1 MKDKKRLFRLI
12 RLTITIVIAGLF
24 IWYFV
29 LSPYITFKQNENE
42 ILKAAKRYYEINL
55 DKLPT
60 GTRISTVTLQTL
72 SRESYIDKDF
82 YVPFS
87 KKPCS
92 ITESWVKVKHTD
104 SGYKYYVYLEC
115 GALKSATDHKG
126 PTITLNGKDEI
137 TINKDEKYEEPG
149 VKKVMD
155 NTDGKMDV
163 KDVTIDSSKVDTS
176 KVGTY
181 QVTYTALDSFKN
193 KTEKVRTVKVVQKL
207 EHTIKKDTNNT
218 GVYTG
223 TVENNYIRFSGNLF
237 RIVSV
242 ENGNVKIVAAEDV
255 SNVNYSGLDKWLE
268 YYYDH
273 LADSS
278 KEYIVKTKYCNDKV
292 TDTTTKKCS
301 SYTKEKDVYILS
313 IEDVNNSI
321 DVNTDRSYLYPET
334 IVWLANTKSDKESW
348 TTRSYF
354 NDSILKYKN
363 FSKDYN
369 FGVRPVITIKGSTL
383 ITAGTGT
390 ETDPYQIDDMKTGKA
405 DEKLNTRYSGEYVKY
420 SNMLWR
426 IVETEETGTIKVI
439 STENISIEGNRKIKY
454 DNSITKKV
462 YNPNQKGNIGY
473 KINQKTSD
481 VIDEEYFVKN
491 EIKVPIYKTIAKYK
505 KETTTKKY
513 KVKFHAPDMYDLYAA
528 QNEEQLTGYW
538 LINSSQKEDI
548 VYMISTIG
556 VIYYDSVPSDNG
568 AEVRV
573 VGYLNKNCKIVSG
586 KGTLDS
592 PYKIAK

>member
-1 MKDKKRLFRLI
+1 MKNKLRLI
-12 RLTITIVIAGLF
+12 RLTITVVIVGLF
-24 IWYFV
+24 VWFLV
-29 LSPYITFKQNENE
+29 LSPYITFKQNENAMV
-42 ILKAAKRYYEINL
+42 KAAKRYYEINL

-87 KKPCS
+87 KEPCS

-115 GALKSATDHKG
+115 GVLKSATDHKG

-149 VKKVMD
+149 VKKVVD

-176 KVGTY
+176 KAGTY
-181 QVTYTALDSFKN
+181 KVTYTALDSFKN
-193 KTEKVRTVKVVQKL
+193 KTEKVRTVKVVQEL

-223 TVENNYIRFSGNLF
+223 EVENNYIRFSGNLF

-242 ENGNVKIVAAEDV
+242 ENGNVKIVSAEDV
-255 SNVNYSGLDKWLE
+255 SNVNYSGLDQWLE

-313 IEDVNNSI
+313 VEDVNNSV
-321 DVNTDRSYLYPET
+321 DTNAGESYLYSST
-334 IVWLANTKSDKESW
+334 IVWLANTKTDKESW
-348 TTRSYF
+348 ATRSVF
-354 NDSILKYKN
+354 FGTSDKYSS
-363 FSKDYN
+363 FSKNYN
-369 FGVRPVITIKGSTL
+369 LGIRPVITIKGSNL
-383 ITAGTGT
+383 ITSGTGT
-390 ETDPYQIDDMKTGKA
+390 ENDPYQIDDMKTGKP
-405 DEKLNTRYSGEYVKY
+405 DENLNTRYSGEYIEY

-426 IVETEETGTIKVI
+426 IVEVEKSGAIKVI
-439 STENISIEGNRKIKY
+439 SNSNVPIAGEKRISY
-454 DNSITKKV
+454 DSSITNRI
-462 YNPNQKGNIGY
+462 YNPNQKGNVGY
-473 KINQKTSD
+473 VINQKVVDT
-481 VIDEEYFVKN
+481 IDEKYFDKT
-491 EIKVPIYKTIAKYK
+491 EIEVPIYKKLAKYN

-513 KVKFHAPDMYDLYAA
+513 KVKFHAPDMYDLYTA
-528 QNEEQLTGYW
+528 QNNSLLSGYW
-538 LINSSQKEDI
+538 LLNSSQSQDV
-548 VYMISTIG
+548 VYMISPIG
-556 VIYYDSVPSDNG
+556 AVYNTGVPDSNTAGIRVI
-568 AEVRV
+568 
-573 VGYLNKNCKIVSG
+573 GYLNKNCKIVSG
-586 KGTLDS
+586 KGTEER

>member
-1 MKDKKRLFRLI
+1 MKNKLRLI
-12 RLTITIVIAGLF
+12 RLTITVVIVGLF
-24 IWYFV
+24 VWFLV
-29 LSPYITFKQNENE
+29 LSPYITFKQNENAMV
-42 ILKAAKRYYEINL
+42 KAAKRYYEINL

-115 GALKSATDHKG
+115 GVLKSATDHKG

-149 VKKVMD
+149 VKKVVD

-181 QVTYTALDSFKN
+181 KVTYTALDSFKN
-193 KTEKVRTVKVVQKL
+193 KTEKVRTVKVVQEL

-223 TVENNYIRFSGNLF
+223 EVENNYIRFSGNLF

-255 SNVNYSGLDKWLE
+255 SNVNYSGLDQWLE

-313 IEDVNNSI
+313 VEDVNNSV
-321 DVNTDRSYLYPET
+321 DTNAGESYLYSST
-334 IVWLANTKSDKESW
+334 IVWLANTKTDKESW
-348 TTRSYF
+348 ATRSVF
-354 NDSILKYKN
+354 FGTSDKYSS
-363 FSKDYN
+363 FSKNYN
-369 FGVRPVITIKGSTL
+369 LGIRPVITIKGSNL
-383 ITAGTGT
+383 ITSGTGT
-390 ETDPYQIDDMKTGKA
+390 ENDPYQIDDMKTGKP
-405 DEKLNTRYSGEYVKY
+405 DENLNTRYSGEYIEY

-426 IVETEETGTIKVI
+426 IVEVEKSGTIKVI
-439 STENISIEGNRKIKY
+439 SNSNVPIAGEKRISY
-454 DNSITKKV
+454 DSSITNRI
-462 YNPNQKGNIGY
+462 YNPNQKGNVGY
-473 KINQKTSD
+473 VINQKVVDT
-481 VIDEEYFVKN
+481 IDEKYFDKT
-491 EIKVPIYKTIAKYK
+491 EIEVPIYKKLAKYN

-513 KVKFHAPDMYDLYAA
+513 KVKFHAPDMYDLYTA
-528 QNEEQLTGYW
+528 QNNSLLSGYW
-538 LINSSQKEDI
+538 LLNSSQNQDV
-548 VYMISTIG
+548 VYMISPIG
-556 VIYYDSVPSDNG
+556 AVYNTGVPDSNTAGIRVI
-568 AEVRV
+568 
-573 VGYLNKNCKIVSG
+573 GYLNKNCKIVSG
-586 KGTLDS
+586 KGTEER

>member
-1 MKDKKRLFRLI
+1 MKNKLRLI
-12 RLTITIVIAGLF
+12 RLTITVVIVGLF
-24 IWYFV
+24 VWFLV

-42 ILKAAKRYYEINL
+42 MVKAAKRYYEINL

-87 KKPCS
+87 KEPCS
-92 ITESWVKVKHTD
+92 ITESWVKVKHTN
-104 SGYKYYVYLEC
+104 SGYKYYAYLEC
-115 GALKSATDHKG
+115 GVLKSTTDHKG

-137 TINKDEKYEEPG
+137 TINKDEKYEELG
-149 VKKVMD
+149 VKKVVD

-176 KVGTY
+176 KIGTY
-181 QVTYTALDSFKN
+181 KVTYTALDSFKN
-193 KTEKVRTVKVVQKL
+193 KTEKVRTVKVVQEL

-223 TVENNYIRFSGNLF
+223 AIENNYIRFSGNLF

-255 SNVNYSGLDKWLE
+255 SNVNYSGLDQWLE

-313 IEDVNNSI
+313 VEDVNNSV
-321 DVNTDRSYLYPET
+321 DANTGRSYLYPDT
-334 IVWLANTKSDKESW
+334 IVWLANTKTDKESW
-348 TTRSYF
+348 TTRSAF
-354 NDSILKYKN
+354 INNNNSKYME

-369 FGVRPVITIKGSTL
+369 FGIRPVITIKGSNL
-383 ITAGTGT
+383 ITSGTGT
-390 ETDPYQIDDMKTGKA
+390 ENNPYQIEDMKTGKT
-405 DEKLNTRYSGEYVKY
+405 DESLNTRYSGEYIEY

-426 IVETEETGTIKVI
+426 IVETENSGTVKVVSNSNVPIAGEERI
-439 STENISIEGNRKIKY
+439 SYDDNITNKI
-454 DNSITKKV
+454 
-462 YNPNQKGNIGY
+462 YNPNQKGNVGY
-473 KINQKTSD
+473 KINQKAADTM
-481 VIDEEYFVKN
+481 DEKYFVKT
-491 EIKVPIYKTIAKYK
+491 EIEVPIYKSLAKYN
-505 KETTTKKY
+505 KETTKKKY
-513 KVKFHAPDMYDLYAA
+513 KVKFHAPDMYDLYSAR
-528 QNEEQLTGYW
+528 NSNNLLSYW
-538 LINSSQKEDI
+538 LINSSQKENFE
-548 VYMISTIG
+548 YMVSEIG
-556 VIYYDSVPSDNG
+556 VIYYDAPI
-568 AEVRV
+568 EVESAGTRV
-573 VGYLNKNCKIVSG
+573 TGYLNKDCKIVSG
-586 KGTLDS
+586 NGTKEK

>member
-1 MKDKKRLFRLI
+1 MKNKLRLI
-12 RLTITIVIAGLF
+12 RLTITVVIVGLF
-24 IWYFV
+24 AWFLV
-29 LSPYITFKQNENE
+29 LSPYITFKQNENAMV
-42 ILKAAKRYYEINL
+42 KAAKRYYEINL

-115 GALKSATDHKG
+115 GVLKSATDHKG

-149 VKKVMD
+149 VKKVVD

-181 QVTYTALDSFKN
+181 KVTYTALDSFKN
-193 KTEKVRTVKVVQKL
+193 KTEKVRTVKVVQEL

-223 TVENNYIRFSGNLF
+223 EVENNYIRFSGNLF

-255 SNVNYSGLDKWLE
+255 SNVNYSGLDQWLE

-313 IEDVNNSI
+313 VEDVNNSV
-321 DVNTDRSYLYPET
+321 DTNAGESYLYSST
-334 IVWLANTKSDKESW
+334 IVWLANTKTDKESW
-348 TTRSYF
+348 ATRSVF
-354 NDSILKYKN
+354 FGTSDKYSS
-363 FSKDYN
+363 FSKNYN
-369 FGVRPVITIKGSTL
+369 LGIRPVITIKGSNL
-383 ITAGTGT
+383 ITSGTGT
-390 ETDPYQIDDMKTGKA
+390 ENDPYQIDDMKTGKP
-405 DEKLNTRYSGEYVKY
+405 DENLNTRYSGEYIEY

-426 IVETEETGTIKVI
+426 IVEVEKSGAIKVI
-439 STENISIEGNRKIKY
+439 SNSNVPIAGEKRISY
-454 DNSITKKV
+454 DSSITNRI
-462 YNPNQKGNIGY
+462 YNPNQKGNVGY
-473 KINQKTSD
+473 VINQKVADT
-481 VIDEEYFVKN
+481 IDEKYFDKT
-491 EIKVPIYKTIAKYK
+491 EIEVPIYKKLAKYN

-513 KVKFHAPDMYDLYAA
+513 KVKFHAPDMYDLYTA
-528 QNEEQLTGYW
+528 QNNSLLSGYW
-538 LINSSQKEDI
+538 LLNSSQSQDV
-548 VYMISTIG
+548 VYMISPIG
-556 VIYYDSVPSDNG
+556 AVYNTGVPDSNTAGIRVI
-568 AEVRV
+568 
-573 VGYLNKNCKIVSG
+573 GYLNKNCKIVSG
-586 KGTLDS
+586 KGTEER

>member
-1 MKDKKRLFRLI
+1 MKNKLRLI
-12 RLTITIVIAGLF
+12 RLTITVVIVGLF
-24 IWYFV
+24 VWFLV
-29 LSPYITFKQNENE
+29 LSPYITFKQNENAMV
-42 ILKAAKRYYEINL
+42 KAAKRYYEINL

-115 GALKSATDHKG
+115 GVLKSATDHKG

-149 VKKVMD
+149 VKKVVD

-181 QVTYTALDSFKN
+181 KVTYTALDSFKN
-193 KTEKVRTVKVVQKL
+193 KTEKVRTVKVVQEL

-223 TVENNYIRFSGNLF
+223 EVENNYIRFSGNLF

-255 SNVNYSGLDKWLE
+255 SNVNYSGLDQWLE

-313 IEDVNNSI
+313 VEDVNNSV
-321 DVNTDRSYLYPET
+321 DTNSGESYLYSST
-334 IVWLANTKSDKESW
+334 IVWLANTKTDKESW
-348 TTRSYF
+348 ATRSVF
-354 NDSILKYKN
+354 FGTSDKYSS
-363 FSKDYN
+363 FSKNYN
-369 FGVRPVITIKGSTL
+369 LGIRPVITIKGSNL
-383 ITAGTGT
+383 ITSGTGT
-390 ETDPYQIDDMKTGKA
+390 ENDPYQIDDMKTGKP
-405 DEKLNTRYSGEYVKY
+405 DENLNTRYSGEYIEY

-426 IVETEETGTIKVI
+426 IVEVEKSGTIKVI
-439 STENISIEGNRKIKY
+439 SNSNVPIAGEKRISY
-454 DNSITKKV
+454 DSSITNRI
-462 YNPNQKGNIGY
+462 YNPNQKGNVGY
-473 KINQKTSD
+473 VINQKVADT
-481 VIDEEYFVKN
+481 IDEKYFDKT
-491 EIKVPIYKTIAKYK
+491 EIEVPIYKKLAKYN

-513 KVKFHAPDMYDLYAA
+513 KVKFHAPDMYDLYTA
-528 QNEEQLTGYW
+528 QNNSLLSGYW
-538 LINSSQKEDI
+538 LLNSSQSQDV
-548 VYMISTIG
+548 VYMISPIG
-556 VIYYDSVPSDNG
+556 AVYNTGVPDSNTAGIRVI
-568 AEVRV
+568 
-573 VGYLNKNCKIVSG
+573 GYLNKNCKIVSG
-586 KGTLDS
+586 KGTEER

>member
-1 MKDKKRLFRLI
+1 MKNKLRLI
-12 RLTITIVIAGLF
+12 RLTITVVIVGLF
-24 IWYFV
+24 VWFLV
-29 LSPYITFKQNENE
+29 LSPYMTFKQNENE
-42 ILKAAKRYYEINL
+42 MVKAAKRYYEINL

-72 SRESYIDKDF
+72 SRENYIDKDF

-87 KKPCS
+87 KEPCS

-104 SGYKYYVYLEC
+104 SGYKYYAYLEC
-115 GALKSATDHKG
+115 GVLKSTTDHKG

-137 TINKDEKYEEPG
+137 TINKDEKYEELG
-149 VKKVMD
+149 VKKVVD

-176 KVGTY
+176 KIGTY
-181 QVTYTALDSFKN
+181 KVTYTALDSFKN
-193 KTEKVRTVKVVQKL
+193 KTEKVRTVKVAQEL

-223 TVENNYIRFSGNLF
+223 AIENNYIRFSGNLF

-255 SNVNYSGLDKWLE
+255 SNVNYSGLDQWLE

-313 IEDVNNSI
+313 VEDVNNSV
-321 DVNTDRSYLYPET
+321 DSSTGESYLYPST
-334 IVWLANTKSDKESW
+334 IVWLANTKTDKESW
-348 TTRSYF
+348 TTRSVF
-354 NDSILKYKN
+354 FDTSDKYSS
-363 FSKDYN
+363 FSKNYN
-369 FGVRPVITIKGSTL
+369 LGIRPVITIKGSNL
-383 ITAGTGT
+383 ITSGTGT
-390 ETDPYQIDDMKTGKA
+390 ENDPYQIDDMKTGKP
-405 DEKLNTRYSGEYVKY
+405 DENLNTRYSGEYIEY

-426 IVETEETGTIKVI
+426 IVEVEKSGAIKVI
-439 STENISIEGNRKIKY
+439 SNSNVPIAGEKRISY
-454 DNSITKKV
+454 DSSITNRI
-462 YNPNQKGNIGY
+462 YNPNQKGNVGY
-473 KINQKTSD
+473 AINQKVADT
-481 VIDEEYFVKN
+481 IDEKYFDKTGI
-491 EIKVPIYKTIAKYK
+491 EVPIYKKLAKYN

-513 KVKFHAPDMYDLYAA
+513 KVKFHAPDMYDLYTA
-528 QNEEQLTGYW
+528 QNNSLLSGYW
-538 LINSSQKEDI
+538 LLNSSQNQDV
-548 VYMISTIG
+548 VYMISPIG
-556 VIYYDSVPSDNG
+556 AVYNTGVPDSNTAGIRVI
-568 AEVRV
+568 
-573 VGYLNKNCKIVSG
+573 GYLNKNCKIVSG
-586 KGTLDS
+586 KGTEER

>member
-1 MKDKKRLFRLI
+1 MKNKLRLI
-12 RLTITIVIAGLF
+12 RLTITVVIVGLF
-24 IWYFV
+24 VWFLV
-29 LSPYITFKQNENE
+29 LSPYITFKQNENAMV
-42 ILKAAKRYYEINL
+42 KAAKRYYEINL

-115 GALKSATDHKG
+115 GVLKSATDHKG

-149 VKKVMD
+149 VKKVVD

-181 QVTYTALDSFKN
+181 KVTYTALDSFKN
-193 KTEKVRTVKVVQKL
+193 KTEKVRTVKVVQEL

-223 TVENNYIRFSGNLF
+223 EVENNYIRFSGNLF

-255 SNVNYSGLDKWLE
+255 SNVNYSGLDQWLE

-313 IEDVNNSI
+313 VEDVNNSV
-321 DVNTDRSYLYPET
+321 DTNAGESYLYSST
-334 IVWLANTKSDKESW
+334 IVWLANTKTDKESW
-348 TTRSYF
+348 ATRSVF
-354 NDSILKYKN
+354 FGTSDKYSS
-363 FSKDYN
+363 FSKNYN
-369 FGVRPVITIKGSTL
+369 LGIRPVITIKGSNL
-383 ITAGTGT
+383 ITSGTGT
-390 ETDPYQIDDMKTGKA
+390 ENDPYQIDDMKTGKP
-405 DEKLNTRYSGEYVKY
+405 DENLNTRYSGEYIEY

-426 IVETEETGTIKVI
+426 IVEVEKSGAIKVI
-439 STENISIEGNRKIKY
+439 SNSNVPIAGEKRISY
-454 DNSITKKV
+454 DSSITNRI
-462 YNPNQKGNIGY
+462 YNPNQKGNVGY
-473 KINQKTSD
+473 VINQKVADT
-481 VIDEEYFVKN
+481 IDEKYFDKT
-491 EIKVPIYKTIAKYK
+491 EIEVPIYKKLAKYN

-513 KVKFHAPDMYDLYAA
+513 KVKFHAPDMYDLYTA
-528 QNEEQLTGYW
+528 QNNSLLSGYW
-538 LINSSQKEDI
+538 LLNSSQSQDV
-548 VYMISTIG
+548 VYMISPIG
-556 VIYYDSVPSDNG
+556 AVYNTGVPDSNTAGIRVI
-568 AEVRV
+568 
-573 VGYLNKNCKIVSG
+573 GYLNKNCKIVSG
-586 KGTLDS
+586 KGTEER

>member
-1 MKDKKRLFRLI
+1 MKNKLRLI
-12 RLTITIVIAGLF
+12 RLTITVVIVGLF
-24 IWYFV
+24 VWFLV
-29 LSPYITFKQNENE
+29 LSPYITFKQNESE
-42 ILKAAKRYYEINL
+42 MVKAAKRYYEINL

-87 KKPCS
+87 KEPCS

-104 SGYKYYVYLEC
+104 SGYKYYAYLEC
-115 GALKSATDHKG
+115 GVLKSTTDHKG

-149 VKKVMD
+149 VKKVVD

-181 QVTYTALDSFKN
+181 KVTYTALDSFKN
-193 KTEKVRTVKVVQKL
+193 KTEKVRTVKVVQEL

-223 TVENNYIRFSGNLF
+223 TIENNYIRFSGNLF

-255 SNVNYSGLDKWLE
+255 SNVNYSGLDQWLE

-313 IEDVNNSI
+313 VEDVNNSV
-321 DVNTDRSYLYPET
+321 DTNAGESYLYSST
-334 IVWLANTKSDKESW
+334 IVWLANTKTDKESW
-348 TTRSYF
+348 ATRSVF
-354 NDSILKYKN
+354 FDTSDKYSS
-363 FSKDYN
+363 FSKNYN
-369 FGVRPVITIKGSTL
+369 LGIRPVITIKGSNL
-383 ITAGTGT
+383 ITSGTGT
-390 ETDPYQIDDMKTGKA
+390 ENDPYQIDDMKTGKP
-405 DEKLNTRYSGEYVKY
+405 DENLNTRYSGEYIEY

-426 IVETEETGTIKVI
+426 IVEVEKSGAIKVI
-439 STENISIEGNRKIKY
+439 SNSNVPIAGEKRISY
-454 DNSITKKV
+454 DSSITNRI
-462 YNPNQKGNIGY
+462 YNPNQKGNVGY
-473 KINQKTSD
+473 VINQKVVDT
-481 VIDEEYFVKN
+481 IDEKYFDKT
-491 EIKVPIYKTIAKYK
+491 EIEVPIYKKLAKYN

-513 KVKFHAPDMYDLYAA
+513 KVKFHAPDMYDLYTA
-528 QNEEQLTGYW
+528 QNNSLLSGYW
-538 LINSSQKEDI
+538 LLNSSQNQDV
-548 VYMISTIG
+548 VYMISPIG
-556 VIYYDSVPSDNG
+556 AVYNTGVPDSNTAGIRVI
-568 AEVRV
+568 
-573 VGYLNKNCKIVSG
+573 GYLNKNCKIVSG
-586 KGTLDS
+586 KGTEER

>member
-1 MKDKKRLFRLI
+1 MKNKLRLI
-12 RLTITIVIAGLF
+12 RLTITVVIVGLF
-24 IWYFV
+24 VWFLV
-29 LSPYITFKQNENE
+29 LSPYITFKQNENAMV
-42 ILKAAKRYYEINL
+42 KAAKRYYEINL

-115 GALKSATDHKG
+115 GVLKSATDHKG

-149 VKKVMD
+149 VKKVVD

-181 QVTYTALDSFKN
+181 KVTYTALDSFKN
-193 KTEKVRTVKVVQKL
+193 KTEKVRTVKVVQEL

-223 TVENNYIRFSGNLF
+223 EVENNYIRFSGNLF

-255 SNVNYSGLDKWLE
+255 SNVNYSGLDQWLE

-313 IEDVNNSI
+313 VEDVNNSV
-321 DVNTDRSYLYPET
+321 DTNAGESYLYSST
-334 IVWLANTKSDKESW
+334 IVWLANTKTDKESW
-348 TTRSYF
+348 ATRSVF
-354 NDSILKYKN
+354 FGTSDKYSS
-363 FSKDYN
+363 FSKNYN
-369 FGVRPVITIKGSTL
+369 LGIRPVITIKGSNL
-383 ITAGTGT
+383 ITSGTGT
-390 ETDPYQIDDMKTGKA
+390 ENDPYQIDDMKTGKP
-405 DEKLNTRYSGEYVKY
+405 DENLNTRYSGEYIEY

-426 IVETEETGTIKVI
+426 IVEVEKSGAIKVI
-439 STENISIEGNRKIKY
+439 SNSNVPIAGEKRISY
-454 DNSITKKV
+454 DSSITNRI
-462 YNPNQKGNIGY
+462 YNPNQKGNVGY
-473 KINQKTSD
+473 VINQKVADT
-481 VIDEEYFVKN
+481 IDEKYFDKT
-491 EIKVPIYKTIAKYK
+491 EIEVPIYKKLAKYN

-513 KVKFHAPDMYDLYAA
+513 KVKFHAPDMYDLYTA
-528 QNEEQLTGYW
+528 QNNSLLSGYW
-538 LINSSQKEDI
+538 LLNSSQNQDV
-548 VYMISTIG
+548 VYMISPIG
-556 VIYYDSVPSDNG
+556 AVYNTGVPDSNTAG
-568 AEVRV
+568 IRGI
-573 VGYLNKNCKIVSG
+573 GYLNKNCKIVSG
-586 KGTLDS
+586 KGTEER

>member
-1 MKDKKRLFRLI
+1 MKNKLRLI
-12 RLTITIVIAGLF
+12 RLTITVVIVGLF
-24 IWYFV
+24 VWFLV
-29 LSPYITFKQNENE
+29 LSPYITFKQNENAMV
-42 ILKAAKRYYEINL
+42 KAAKRYYEINL

-115 GALKSATDHKG
+115 GVLKSATDHKG

-149 VKKVMD
+149 VKKVVD

-181 QVTYTALDSFKN
+181 KVTYTALDSFKN
-193 KTEKVRTVKVVQKL
+193 KTEKVRTVKVVQEL

-223 TVENNYIRFSGNLF
+223 EVENNYIRFSGNLF

-255 SNVNYSGLDKWLE
+255 SNVNYSGLDQWLE

-313 IEDVNNSI
+313 VEDVNNSV
-321 DVNTDRSYLYPET
+321 DTNSGESYLYSST
-334 IVWLANTKSDKESW
+334 IVWLANTKTDKESW
-348 TTRSYF
+348 ATRSVF
-354 NDSILKYKN
+354 FGTSDKYSS
-363 FSKDYN
+363 FSKNYN
-369 FGVRPVITIKGSTL
+369 LGIRPVITIKGSNL
-383 ITAGTGT
+383 ITSGTGT
-390 ETDPYQIDDMKTGKA
+390 ENDPYQIDDMKTGKP
-405 DEKLNTRYSGEYVKY
+405 DENLNTRYSGEYIEY

-426 IVETEETGTIKVI
+426 IVEVEKSGTIKVI
-439 STENISIEGNRKIKY
+439 SNSNVPIAGEKRISY
-454 DNSITKKV
+454 DSSITNRI
-462 YNPNQKGNIGY
+462 YNPNQKGNVGY
-473 KINQKTSD
+473 VINQKVADT
-481 VIDEEYFVKN
+481 IDEKYFDKT
-491 EIKVPIYKTIAKYK
+491 EIEVPIYKKLAKYN

-513 KVKFHAPDMYDLYAA
+513 KVKFHAPDMYDLYTA
-528 QNEEQLTGYW
+528 QNNSLLSGYW
-538 LINSSQKEDI
+538 LLNSSQNQDV
-548 VYMISTIG
+548 VYMISPIG
-556 VIYYDSVPSDNG
+556 AVYNTGVPDSNTAGIRVI
-568 AEVRV
+568 
-573 VGYLNKNCKIVSG
+573 GYLNKNCKIVSG
-586 KGTLDS
+586 KGTEER

>member
-1 MKDKKRLFRLI
+1 MKNKLRLI
-12 RLTITIVIAGLF
+12 RLTITVVIVGLF
-24 IWYFV
+24 VWFLV
-29 LSPYITFKQNENE
+29 LSPYITFKQNESE
-42 ILKAAKRYYEINL
+42 MVKAAKRYYEINL

-87 KKPCS
+87 KEPCS

-104 SGYKYYVYLEC
+104 SGYKYYAYLEC
-115 GALKSATDHKG
+115 GVLKSTTDHKG

-137 TINKDEKYEEPG
+137 TINKDEKYEELG
-149 VKKVMD
+149 VKKVVD

-181 QVTYTALDSFKN
+181 KVTYTALDSFKN
-193 KTEKVRTVKVVQKL
+193 KTEKVRTVKVVQEL

-223 TVENNYIRFSGNLF
+223 TIENNYIRFSGNLF

-255 SNVNYSGLDKWLE
+255 SNVNYSGLDQWLE

-313 IEDVNNSI
+313 VEDVNNSV
-321 DVNTDRSYLYPET
+321 DSSTGESYLYSST
-334 IVWLANTKSDKESW
+334 IVWLANTKTDKESW
-348 TTRSYF
+348 ATRSVF
-354 NDSILKYKN
+354 FDTSDKYSS
-363 FSKDYN
+363 FSKNYN
-369 FGVRPVITIKGSTL
+369 LGIRPAITIKGSNL
-383 ITAGTGT
+383 ITSGTGT
-390 ETDPYQIDDMKTGKA
+390 ENDPYQIDDMKTGKT
-405 DEKLNTRYSGEYVKY
+405 DENLNTRYSGEYIEY

-426 IVETEETGTIKVI
+426 IVEVEKSGAIKVI
-439 STENISIEGNRKIKY
+439 SNSNVPIAGEKRISY
-454 DNSITKKV
+454 DSSITNRI
-462 YNPNQKGNIGY
+462 YNPNQKGNVGY
-473 KINQKTSD
+473 VINQKVADT
-481 VIDEEYFVKN
+481 IDEKYFDKT
-491 EIKVPIYKTIAKYK
+491 EIEVPIYKKLAKYN

-513 KVKFHAPDMYDLYAA
+513 KVKFHAPDMYDLYTA
-528 QNEEQLTGYW
+528 QNNSLLSGYW
-538 LINSSQKEDI
+538 LLNSSQNQDV
-548 VYMISTIG
+548 VYMISPIG
-556 VIYYDSVPSDNG
+556 AVYNTGVPDSNTAGIRVI
-568 AEVRV
+568 
-573 VGYLNKNCKIVSG
+573 GYLNKNCKIVSG
-586 KGTLDS
+586 KGTEER

>member
-1 MKDKKRLFRLI
+1 MKNKLRLI
-12 RLTITIVIAGLF
+12 RLTITVVIVGLF
-24 IWYFV
+24 VWFLV
-29 LSPYITFKQNENE
+29 LSPYITFKQNESE
-42 ILKAAKRYYEINL
+42 MVKAAKRYYEINL

-87 KKPCS
+87 KEPCS

-104 SGYKYYVYLEC
+104 SGYKYYAYLEC
-115 GALKSATDHKG
+115 GVLKSTTDHKG

-149 VKKVMD
+149 VKKVVD

-181 QVTYTALDSFKN
+181 KVTYTALDSFKN
-193 KTEKVRTVKVVQKL
+193 KTEKVRTVKVVQEL

-223 TVENNYIRFSGNLF
+223 EVENNYIRFSGNLF

-242 ENGNVKIVAAEDV
+242 ENGNVKIVSAEDV
-255 SNVNYSGLDKWLE
+255 SNVNYSGLDQWLE

-313 IEDVNNSI
+313 VEDVNNSV
-321 DVNTDRSYLYPET
+321 DTNAGESYLYSST
-334 IVWLANTKSDKESW
+334 IVWLANTKTDKESW
-348 TTRSYF
+348 ATRSVF
-354 NDSILKYKN
+354 FGTSDKYSS
-363 FSKDYN
+363 FSKNYN
-369 FGVRPVITIKGSTL
+369 LGIRPVITIKGSNL
-383 ITAGTGT
+383 ITSGTGT
-390 ETDPYQIDDMKTGKA
+390 ENDPYQIDDMKTGKP
-405 DEKLNTRYSGEYVKY
+405 DENLNTRYSGEYIEY

-426 IVETEETGTIKVI
+426 IVEVEKSGAIKVI
-439 STENISIEGNRKIKY
+439 SNSNVPIAGEKRISY
-454 DNSITKKV
+454 DSSITNRI
-462 YNPNQKGNIGY
+462 YNPNQKGNVGY
-473 KINQKTSD
+473 VINQKVVDT
-481 VIDEEYFVKN
+481 IDEKYFDKT
-491 EIKVPIYKTIAKYK
+491 EIEVPIYKKLAKYN

-513 KVKFHAPDMYDLYAA
+513 KVKFHAPDMYDLYTA
-528 QNEEQLTGYW
+528 QNNSLLSGYW
-538 LINSSQKEDI
+538 LLNSSQSQDV
-548 VYMISTIG
+548 VYMISPIG
-556 VIYYDSVPSDNG
+556 AVYNTGVPDSNTAGIRVI
-568 AEVRV
+568 
-573 VGYLNKNCKIVSG
+573 GYLNKNCKIVSG
-586 KGTLDS
+586 KGTEER

>member
-1 MKDKKRLFRLI
+1 MKNKLRLI
-12 RLTITIVIAGLF
+12 RLTITVVIVGLF
-24 IWYFV
+24 VWFLV
-29 LSPYITFKQNENE
+29 LSPYITFKQNENAMV
-42 ILKAAKRYYEINL
+42 KAAKRYYEINL

-115 GALKSATDHKG
+115 GVLKSATDHKG

-149 VKKVMD
+149 VKKVVD

-181 QVTYTALDSFKN
+181 KVTYTALDSFKN
-193 KTEKVRTVKVVQKL
+193 KTEKVRTVKVVQEL

-223 TVENNYIRFSGNLF
+223 AVENNYIRFSGNLF

-242 ENGNVKIVAAEDV
+242 ENGNVKIVSAEDV
-255 SNVNYSGLDKWLE
+255 SNVNYSGLDQWLE

-313 IEDVNNSI
+313 VEDVNNSV
-321 DVNTDRSYLYPET
+321 DTNAGESYLYSST
-334 IVWLANTKSDKESW
+334 IVWLANTKTDKESW
-348 TTRSYF
+348 ATRSVF
-354 NDSILKYKN
+354 FGTSDKYSS
-363 FSKDYN
+363 FSKNYN
-369 FGVRPVITIKGSTL
+369 LGIRPVITIKGSNL
-383 ITAGTGT
+383 ITSGTGT
-390 ETDPYQIDDMKTGKA
+390 ENDPYQIDDMKTGKP
-405 DEKLNTRYSGEYVKY
+405 DENLNTRYSGEYIEY

-426 IVETEETGTIKVI
+426 IVEVEKSGAIKVI
-439 STENISIEGNRKIKY
+439 SNSNVPIAGEKRISY
-454 DNSITKKV
+454 DSSITNRI
-462 YNPNQKGNIGY
+462 YNPNQKGNVGY
-473 KINQKTSD
+473 VINQKVVDT
-481 VIDEEYFVKN
+481 IDEKYFDKT
-491 EIKVPIYKTIAKYK
+491 EIEVPIYKKLAKYN

-513 KVKFHAPDMYDLYAA
+513 KVKFHAPDMYDLYTA
-528 QNEEQLTGYW
+528 QNNSLLSGYW
-538 LINSSQKEDI
+538 LLNSSQNQDV
-548 VYMISTIG
+548 VYMISPIG
-556 VIYYDSVPSDNG
+556 AVYNTGVPDSNTAGIRVI
-568 AEVRV
+568 
-573 VGYLNKNCKIVSG
+573 GYLNKNCKIVSG
-586 KGTLDS
+586 KGTEER

>member
-1 MKDKKRLFRLI
+1 MKNKLRLI
-12 RLTITIVIAGLF
+12 RLTITVVIVGLF
-24 IWYFV
+24 VWFLV
-29 LSPYITFKQNENE
+29 LSPYITFKQNENAMV
-42 ILKAAKRYYEINL
+42 KAAKRYYEINL

-115 GALKSATDHKG
+115 GVLKSATDHKG

-149 VKKVMD
+149 VKKVVD

-181 QVTYTALDSFKN
+181 KVTYTALDSFKN
-193 KTEKVRTVKVVQKL
+193 KTEKVRTVKVVQEL

-223 TVENNYIRFSGNLF
+223 EVENNYIRFSGNLF

-242 ENGNVKIVAAEDV
+242 ENGNVKIVSAEDV
-255 SNVNYSGLDKWLE
+255 SNVNYSGLDQWLE

-313 IEDVNNSI
+313 VEDVNNSV
-321 DVNTDRSYLYPET
+321 DTNAGESYLYSST
-334 IVWLANTKSDKESW
+334 IVWLANTKTDKESW
-348 TTRSYF
+348 ATRSVF
-354 NDSILKYKN
+354 FGTSDKYSS
-363 FSKDYN
+363 FSKNYN
-369 FGVRPVITIKGSTL
+369 LGIRPVITIKGSNL
-383 ITAGTGT
+383 ITSGTGT
-390 ETDPYQIDDMKTGKA
+390 ENDPYQIDDMKTGKP
-405 DEKLNTRYSGEYVKY
+405 DENLNTRYSGEYIEY

-426 IVETEETGTIKVI
+426 IVEVEKSGAIKVI
-439 STENISIEGNRKIKY
+439 SNSNVPIAGEKRISY
-454 DNSITKKV
+454 DSSITNRI
-462 YNPNQKGNIGY
+462 YNPNQKGNVGY
-473 KINQKTSD
+473 VINQKVADT
-481 VIDEEYFVKN
+481 IDEKYFDKT
-491 EIKVPIYKTIAKYK
+491 EIEVPIYKKLAKYN

-513 KVKFHAPDMYDLYAA
+513 KVKFHAPDMYDLYTA
-528 QNEEQLTGYW
+528 QNNSLLSGYW
-538 LINSSQKEDI
+538 LLNSSQNQDV
-548 VYMISTIG
+548 VYMISPIG
-556 VIYYDSVPSDNG
+556 AVYNTGVPDSNTAGIRVI
-568 AEVRV
+568 
-573 VGYLNKNCKIVSG
+573 GYLNKNCKIVSG
-586 KGTLDS
+586 KGTEER

>member
-1 MKDKKRLFRLI
+1 MKNKLRLI
-12 RLTITIVIAGLF
+12 RLTITVVIVGLF
-24 IWYFV
+24 VWFLV
-29 LSPYITFKQNENE
+29 LSPYITFKQNENAMV
-42 ILKAAKRYYEINL
+42 KAAKRYYEINL

-115 GALKSATDHKG
+115 GVLKSATDHKG

-149 VKKVMD
+149 VKKVVD

-181 QVTYTALDSFKN
+181 KVTYTALDSFKN
-193 KTEKVRTVKVVQKL
+193 KTEKVRTVKVVQEL

-223 TVENNYIRFSGNLF
+223 EVENNYIRFSGNLF

-242 ENGNVKIVAAEDV
+242 ENGNVKIVSAEDV
-255 SNVNYSGLDKWLE
+255 SNVNYSGLDQWLE

-313 IEDVNNSI
+313 VEDVNNSV
-321 DVNTDRSYLYPET
+321 DTSTGESYLYSST
-334 IVWLANTKSDKESW
+334 IVWLANTKTDKESW
-348 TTRSYF
+348 ATRSVF
-354 NDSILKYKN
+354 FGTSDKYSS
-363 FSKDYN
+363 FSKNYN
-369 FGVRPVITIKGSTL
+369 LGIRPVITIKGSNL
-383 ITAGTGT
+383 ITSGTGT
-390 ETDPYQIDDMKTGKA
+390 ENDPYQIDDMKTGKP
-405 DEKLNTRYSGEYVKY
+405 DENLNTRYSGEYIEY

-426 IVETEETGTIKVI
+426 IVEVEKSGTIKVI
-439 STENISIEGNRKIKY
+439 SNSNVPIAGEKRISY
-454 DNSITKKV
+454 DSSITNRI
-462 YNPNQKGNIGY
+462 YNPNQKGNVGY
-473 KINQKTSD
+473 VINQKVVDT
-481 VIDEEYFVKN
+481 IDEKYFDKT
-491 EIKVPIYKTIAKYK
+491 EIEVPIYKKLAKYN

-513 KVKFHAPDMYDLYAA
+513 KVKFHAPDMYDLYTA
-528 QNEEQLTGYW
+528 QNNSLLSGYW
-538 LINSSQKEDI
+538 LLNSSQSQDV
-548 VYMISTIG
+548 VYMISPIG
-556 VIYYDSVPSDNG
+556 AVYNTGVPDSNTAGIRVI
-568 AEVRV
+568 
-573 VGYLNKNCKIVSG
+573 GYLNKNCKIVSG
-586 KGTLDS
+586 KGTEER

>member
-1 MKDKKRLFRLI
+1 MKNKLRLI
-12 RLTITIVIAGLF
+12 RLTITVVIVGLF
-24 IWYFV
+24 VWFLV
-29 LSPYITFKQNENE
+29 LSPYITFKQNESE
-42 ILKAAKRYYEINL
+42 MVKAAKRYYEINL

-87 KKPCS
+87 KEPCS

-104 SGYKYYVYLEC
+104 SGYKYYAYLEC
-115 GALKSATDHKG
+115 GVLKSTTDHKG

-137 TINKDEKYEEPG
+137 TINKDEKYEELG
-149 VKKVMD
+149 VKKVVD

-181 QVTYTALDSFKN
+181 KVTYTALDSFKN
-193 KTEKVRTVKVVQKL
+193 KTEKVRTVKVVQEL

-223 TVENNYIRFSGNLF
+223 AIENNYIRFSGNLF

-255 SNVNYSGLDKWLE
+255 SNVNYSGLDQWLE

-313 IEDVNNSI
+313 VEDVNNSV
-321 DVNTDRSYLYPET
+321 DTNAGESYLYSST
-334 IVWLANTKSDKESW
+334 IVWLANTKTDKESW
-348 TTRSYF
+348 ATRSVF
-354 NDSILKYKN
+354 FGTSDKYSS
-363 FSKDYN
+363 FSKNYN
-369 FGVRPVITIKGSTL
+369 LGIRPAITIKGSNL
-383 ITAGTGT
+383 ITSGTGT
-390 ETDPYQIDDMKTGKA
+390 ENDPYQIDDMKTGKT
-405 DEKLNTRYSGEYVKY
+405 DENLNTRYSGEYIEY

-426 IVETEETGTIKVI
+426 IVEVEKSGAIKVI
-439 STENISIEGNRKIKY
+439 SNSNVPIAGEKRISY
-454 DNSITKKV
+454 DSSITNRI
-462 YNPNQKGNIGY
+462 YNPNQKGNVGY
-473 KINQKTSD
+473 VINQKVVDT
-481 VIDEEYFVKN
+481 IDEKYFDKT
-491 EIKVPIYKTIAKYK
+491 EIEVPIYKKLAKYN

-513 KVKFHAPDMYDLYAA
+513 KVKFHAPDMYDLYTA
-528 QNEEQLTGYW
+528 QNNSLLSGYW
-538 LINSSQKEDI
+538 LLNSSQSQDV
-548 VYMISTIG
+548 VYMISPIG
-556 VIYYDSVPSDNG
+556 AVYNTGVPDSNTAGIRVI
-568 AEVRV
+568 
-573 VGYLNKNCKIVSG
+573 GYLNKNCKIVSG
-586 KGTLDS
+586 KGTEER

>member
-1 MKDKKRLFRLI
+1 MKNKLRLI
-12 RLTITIVIAGLF
+12 RLTITVVIVGLF
-24 IWYFV
+24 AWFLV
-29 LSPYITFKQNENE
+29 LSPYITFKQNENAMV
-42 ILKAAKRYYEINL
+42 KAAKRYYEINL

-115 GALKSATDHKG
+115 GVLKSATDHKG

-149 VKKVMD
+149 VKKVVD

-181 QVTYTALDSFKN
+181 KVTYTALDSFKN
-193 KTEKVRTVKVVQKL
+193 KTEKVRTVKVVQEL

-223 TVENNYIRFSGNLF
+223 EVENNYIRFSGNLF

-255 SNVNYSGLDKWLE
+255 SNVNYSGLDQWLE

-313 IEDVNNSI
+313 VEDVNNSV
-321 DVNTDRSYLYPET
+321 DTNAGESYLYSST
-334 IVWLANTKSDKESW
+334 IVWLANTKTDKESW
-348 TTRSYF
+348 ATRSVF
-354 NDSILKYKN
+354 FGTSDKYSS
-363 FSKDYN
+363 FSKNYN
-369 FGVRPVITIKGSTL
+369 LGIRPVITIKGSNL
-383 ITAGTGT
+383 ITSGTGT
-390 ETDPYQIDDMKTGKA
+390 ENDPYQIDDMKTGKP
-405 DEKLNTRYSGEYVKY
+405 DENLNTRYSGEYIEY

-426 IVETEETGTIKVI
+426 IVEVEKSGAIKVI
-439 STENISIEGNRKIKY
+439 SNSNVPIAGEKRISY
-454 DNSITKKV
+454 DSSITNRI
-462 YNPNQKGNIGY
+462 YNPNQKGNVGY
-473 KINQKTSD
+473 VINQKVADT
-481 VIDEEYFVKN
+481 IDEKYFDKT
-491 EIKVPIYKTIAKYK
+491 EIEVPIYKKLAKYN

-513 KVKFHAPDMYDLYAA
+513 KVKFHAPDMYDLYTA
-528 QNEEQLTGYW
+528 QNNSLLSGYW
-538 LINSSQKEDI
+538 LLNSSQNQDV
-548 VYMISTIG
+548 VYMISPIG
-556 VIYYDSVPSDNG
+556 AVYNTGVPDSNTAGIRVI
-568 AEVRV
+568 
-573 VGYLNKNCKIVSG
+573 GYLNKNCKIVSG
-586 KGTLDS
+586 KGTEER

>member
-1 MKDKKRLFRLI
+1 MKNKLRLI
-12 RLTITIVIAGLF
+12 RLTITVVIVGLF
-24 IWYFV
+24 VWFLV
-29 LSPYITFKQNENE
+29 LSPYITFKQNENAMV
-42 ILKAAKRYYEINL
+42 KAAKRYYEINL

-115 GALKSATDHKG
+115 GVLKSATDHKG

-149 VKKVMD
+149 VKKVVD

-181 QVTYTALDSFKN
+181 KVTYTALDSFKN
-193 KTEKVRTVKVVQKL
+193 KTEKVRTVKVVQEL

-223 TVENNYIRFSGNLF
+223 EVENNYIRFSGNLF

-255 SNVNYSGLDKWLE
+255 SNVNYSGLDQWLE

-313 IEDVNNSI
+313 VEDVNNSV
-321 DVNTDRSYLYPET
+321 DTNSGESYLYSST
-334 IVWLANTKSDKESW
+334 IVWLANTKTDKESW
-348 TTRSYF
+348 ATRSVF
-354 NDSILKYKN
+354 FGTSDKYSS
-363 FSKDYN
+363 FSKNYN
-369 FGVRPVITIKGSTL
+369 LGIRPVITIKGSNL
-383 ITAGTGT
+383 ITSGTGT
-390 ETDPYQIDDMKTGKA
+390 ENDPYQIDDMKTGKP
-405 DEKLNTRYSGEYVKY
+405 DENLNTRYSGEYIEY

-426 IVETEETGTIKVI
+426 IVEVEKSGAIKVI
-439 STENISIEGNRKIKY
+439 SNSNVPIAGEKRISY
-454 DNSITKKV
+454 DSSITNRI
-462 YNPNQKGNIGY
+462 YNPNQKGNVGY
-473 KINQKTSD
+473 VINQKVADT
-481 VIDEEYFVKN
+481 IDEKYFDKT
-491 EIKVPIYKTIAKYK
+491 EIEVPIYKKLAKYN

-513 KVKFHAPDMYDLYAA
+513 KVKFHAPDMYDLYTA
-528 QNEEQLTGYW
+528 QNNSLLSGYW
-538 LINSSQKEDI
+538 LLNSSQNQDV
-548 VYMISTIG
+548 VYMISPIG
-556 VIYYDSVPSDNG
+556 AVYNTGVPDSNTAGIRVI
-568 AEVRV
+568 
-573 VGYLNKNCKIVSG
+573 GYLNKNCKIVSG
-586 KGTLDS
+586 KGTEER

>member
-1 MKDKKRLFRLI
+1 MKNKLRLI
-12 RLTITIVIAGLF
+12 RLTITVVIVGLF
-24 IWYFV
+24 VWFLV
-29 LSPYITFKQNENE
+29 LSPYITFKQNENAMV
-42 ILKAAKRYYEINL
+42 KAAKRYYEINL

-115 GALKSATDHKG
+115 GVLKSATDHKG

-149 VKKVMD
+149 VKKVVD

-181 QVTYTALDSFKN
+181 KVTYTALDSFKN
-193 KTEKVRTVKVVQKL
+193 KTEKVRTVKVVQEL

-223 TVENNYIRFSGNLF
+223 EVENNYIRFSGNLF

-242 ENGNVKIVAAEDV
+242 ENGNVKIVSAEDV
-255 SNVNYSGLDKWLE
+255 SNVNYSGLDQWLE

-313 IEDVNNSI
+313 VEDVNNSV
-321 DVNTDRSYLYPET
+321 DTNAGESYLYSST
-334 IVWLANTKSDKESW
+334 IVWLANTKTDKESW
-348 TTRSYF
+348 ATRSVF
-354 NDSILKYKN
+354 FGTSDKYSS
-363 FSKDYN
+363 FSKNYN
-369 FGVRPVITIKGSTL
+369 LGIRPVITIKGSNL
-383 ITAGTGT
+383 ITSGTGT
-390 ETDPYQIDDMKTGKA
+390 ENDPYQIDDMKTGKP
-405 DEKLNTRYSGEYVKY
+405 DENLNTRYSGEYIEY

-426 IVETEETGTIKVI
+426 IVEVEKSGTIKVI
-439 STENISIEGNRKIKY
+439 SNSNVPIAGEKRISY
-454 DNSITKKV
+454 DSSITNRI
-462 YNPNQKGNIGY
+462 YNPNQKGNVGY
-473 KINQKTSD
+473 VINQKVVDT
-481 VIDEEYFVKN
+481 IDEKYFDKT
-491 EIKVPIYKTIAKYK
+491 EIEVPIYKKLAKYN

-513 KVKFHAPDMYDLYAA
+513 KVKFHAPDMYDLYTA
-528 QNEEQLTGYW
+528 QNNSLLSGYW
-538 LINSSQKEDI
+538 LLNSSQNQDV
-548 VYMISTIG
+548 VYMISPIG
-556 VIYYDSVPSDNG
+556 AVYNTGVPDSNTAGIRVI
-568 AEVRV
+568 
-573 VGYLNKNCKIVSG
+573 GYLNKNCKIVSG
-586 KGTLDS
+586 KGTEER

>member
-1 MKDKKRLFRLI
+1 MKNKLRLI
-12 RLTITIVIAGLF
+12 RLTITVVIVGLF
-24 IWYFV
+24 VWFLV
-29 LSPYITFKQNENE
+29 LSPYMTFKQNENE
-42 ILKAAKRYYEINL
+42 MVKAAKRYYEINL

-87 KKPCS
+87 KEPCS

-104 SGYKYYVYLEC
+104 SGYKYYAYLEC
-115 GALKSATDHKG
+115 GVLKSTTDHKG

-137 TINKDEKYEEPG
+137 TINKDEKYEELG
-149 VKKVMD
+149 VKKVVD

-181 QVTYTALDSFKN
+181 KVTYTALDSFKN
-193 KTEKVRTVKVVQKL
+193 KTEKVRTVKVVQEL

-255 SNVNYSGLDKWLE
+255 SNVNYSGLDQWLE
-268 YYYDH
+268 YYYNH

-313 IEDVNNSI
+313 VEDVNNSV
-321 DVNTDRSYLYPET
+321 DSSTGESYLYPST
-334 IVWLANTKSDKESW
+334 IVWLANTKTDKESW
-348 TTRSYF
+348 ATRSVF
-354 NDSILKYKN
+354 FDTSDKYSS
-363 FSKDYN
+363 FSKNYN
-369 FGVRPVITIKGSTL
+369 LGIRPVITIKGSNL
-383 ITAGTGT
+383 ITSGTGT
-390 ETDPYQIDDMKTGKA
+390 KNNPYQIDDMKTGKT
-405 DEKLNTRYSGEYVKY
+405 DENLNTRYSGEYIEY

-426 IVETEETGTIKVI
+426 IVEVEKSGAIKVI
-439 STENISIEGNRKIKY
+439 SNSNVPIAGEKRISY
-454 DNSITKKV
+454 DSSITNRI
-462 YNPNQKGNIGY
+462 YNPNQKGNVGY
-473 KINQKTSD
+473 AINQKVADT
-481 VIDEEYFVKN
+481 IDEKYFDKT
-491 EIKVPIYKTIAKYK
+491 EIEVPIYKTTSKYK

-513 KVKFHAPDMYDLYAA
+513 KVKFHVPDMYDLYTA
-528 QNEEQLTGYW
+528 QNNSLLSGYW
-538 LINSSQKEDI
+538 LLNSSQNPDV
-548 VYMISTIG
+548 VYMISPIG
-556 VIYYDSVPSDNG
+556 AVYNTGVPDSNTAGIRVI
-568 AEVRV
+568 
-573 VGYLNKNCKIVSG
+573 GYLNKNCKIVSG
-586 KGTLDS
+586 KGTEEK
-592 PYKIAK
+592 PYKIVK

>member
-1 MKDKKRLFRLI
+1 MKNKLRLI
-12 RLTITIVIAGLF
+12 RLTITVVIVGLF
-24 IWYFV
+24 VWFLV
-29 LSPYITFKQNENE
+29 LSPYITFKQNENAMV
-42 ILKAAKRYYEINL
+42 KAAKRYYEINL

-115 GALKSATDHKG
+115 GVLKSATDHKG

-149 VKKVMD
+149 VKKVVD

-181 QVTYTALDSFKN
+181 KVTYTALDSFKN
-193 KTEKVRTVKVVQKL
+193 KTEKVRTVKVVQEL

-223 TVENNYIRFSGNLF
+223 AVENNYIRFSGNLF

-242 ENGNVKIVAAEDV
+242 ENGNVKIVAAEDI
-255 SNVNYSGLDKWLE
+255 SNVNYSGLDQWLE

-313 IEDVNNSI
+313 VEDVNNSV
-321 DVNTDRSYLYPET
+321 DTSTGESYLYPDT
-334 IVWLANTKSDKESW
+334 ILWLANTKSDKESW
-348 TTRSYF
+348 ATRRYY
-354 NDSILKYKN
+354 NGTNLRYKE

-369 FGVRPVITIKGSTL
+369 FAVRPVITIKGSVL
-383 ITAGTGT
+383 ITDGSGTIS
-390 ETDPYQIDDMKTGKA
+390 EPYQIDDMKTGKT
-405 DEKLNTRYSGEYVKY
+405 DESLNTRYSGEYIEY

-426 IVETEETGTIKVI
+426 IVETENSGTVKVV
-439 STENISIEGNRKIKY
+439 SNENIPIAGEERISYDDNITNKI
-454 DNSITKKV
+454 
-462 YNPNQKGNIGY
+462 YNPNQKGNVGY
-473 KINQKTSD
+473 KINQKAAD
-481 VIDEEYFVKN
+481 VIDEKYFVKT
-491 EIKVPIYKTIAKYK
+491 EIEVPIYKTIAKYN
-505 KETTTKKY
+505 KESTTKKY
-513 KVKFHAPDMYDLYAA
+513 KVKFHAPDMYDLYTAK
-528 QNEEQLTGYW
+528 NSKLLINYW
-538 LINSSQKEDI
+538 FMNSSQQEDI
-548 VYMISTIG
+548 TYMISAIG
-556 VIYYDSVPSDNG
+556 VIYYNGVPDTNTAG
-568 AEVRV
+568 TRV
-573 VGYLNKNCKIVSG
+573 IGYLDKNCKIVSG
-586 KGTLDS
+586 KGTEER

>member
-1 MKDKKRLFRLI
+1 MKNKLRLI
-12 RLTITIVIAGLF
+12 RLTITVVIVGLF
-24 IWYFV
+24 AWFLV
-29 LSPYITFKQNENE
+29 LSPYITFKQNENAMV
-42 ILKAAKRYYEINL
+42 KAAKRYYEINL

-115 GALKSATDHKG
+115 GVLKSATDHKG

-149 VKKVMD
+149 VKKVVD

-181 QVTYTALDSFKN
+181 KVTYTALDSFKN
-193 KTEKVRTVKVVQKL
+193 KTEKVRTVKVVQEL

-223 TVENNYIRFSGNLF
+223 EVENNYIRFSGNLF

-255 SNVNYSGLDKWLE
+255 SNVNYSGLDQWLE

-313 IEDVNNSI
+313 VEDVNNSV
-321 DVNTDRSYLYPET
+321 DTNAGESYLYSST
-334 IVWLANTKSDKESW
+334 IVWLANTKTDKESW
-348 TTRSYF
+348 ATRSVF
-354 NDSILKYKN
+354 FGTSDKYSS
-363 FSKDYN
+363 FSKNYN
-369 FGVRPVITIKGSTL
+369 LGIRPVITIKGSNL
-383 ITAGTGT
+383 ITSGTGT
-390 ETDPYQIDDMKTGKA
+390 ENDPYQIDDMKTGKP
-405 DEKLNTRYSGEYVKY
+405 DENLNTRYSGEYIEY

-426 IVETEETGTIKVI
+426 IVEVEKSGAIKVI
-439 STENISIEGNRKIKY
+439 SNSNVPIAGEKRISY
-454 DNSITKKV
+454 DSSITNRI
-462 YNPNQKGNIGY
+462 YNPNQKGNVGY
-473 KINQKTSD
+473 VINQKVVDT
-481 VIDEEYFVKN
+481 IDEKYFDKT
-491 EIKVPIYKTIAKYK
+491 EIEVPIYKKLAKYN

-513 KVKFHAPDMYDLYAA
+513 KVKFHAPDMYDLYTA
-528 QNEEQLTGYW
+528 QNNSLLSGYW
-538 LINSSQKEDI
+538 LLNSSQNQDV
-548 VYMISTIG
+548 VYMISPIG
-556 VIYYDSVPSDNG
+556 AVYNTGVPDSNTAGIRVI
-568 AEVRV
+568 
-573 VGYLNKNCKIVSG
+573 GYLNKNCKIVSG
-586 KGTLDS
+586 KGTEER

>member
-1 MKDKKRLFRLI
+1 MKNKLRLI
-12 RLTITIVIAGLF
+12 RLTITVVIVGLF
-24 IWYFV
+24 VWFLV
-29 LSPYITFKQNENE
+29 LSPYITFKQNESE
-42 ILKAAKRYYEINL
+42 MVKAAKRYYEINL

-87 KKPCS
+87 KEPCS

-104 SGYKYYVYLEC
+104 SGYKYYAYLEC
-115 GALKSATDHKG
+115 GVLKSTTDHKG

-149 VKKVMD
+149 VKKVVD

-181 QVTYTALDSFKN
+181 KVTYTALDSFKN
-193 KTEKVRTVKVVQKL
+193 KTEKVRTVKVVQEL

-223 TVENNYIRFSGNLF
+223 TIENNYIRFSGNLF

-242 ENGNVKIVAAEDV
+242 ENGNVKIVAAEDI
-255 SNVNYSGLDKWLE
+255 SNVNYSGLEQWLE

-313 IEDVNNSI
+313 VEDVNNSV
-321 DVNTDRSYLYPET
+321 DTNTGRSYLYPDT

-348 TTRSYF
+348 TTKTMF
-354 NDSILKYKN
+354 NDIYTKYMG

-369 FGVRPVITIKGSTL
+369 FGIRPVITIKGSNL
-383 ITAGTGT
+383 ITSGTGT
-390 ETDPYQIDDMKTGKA
+390 ENDPYQIDDMKTGKP
-405 DEKLNTRYSGEYVKY
+405 DEKLNTRYSGEYVEY

-426 IVETEETGTIKVI
+426 IVETENSGTVKVV
-439 STENISIEGNRKIKY
+439 SNENIPIAGEERIGYDENITNKI
-454 DNSITKKV
+454 
-462 YNPNQKGNIGY
+462 YNPNQKGNVGY
-473 KINQKTSD
+473 KINQKAADT
-481 VIDEEYFVKN
+481 IDEKYFVKT
-491 EIKVPIYKTIAKYK
+491 EIKVPIYKTLAKYN
-505 KETTTKKY
+505 KETTAKKY
-513 KVKFHAPDMYDLYAA
+513 KVKFHAPDMYDLYTAA
-528 QNEEQLTGYW
+528 NSELLISYW
-538 LINSSQKEDI
+538 LMNSSQREDLEYMVSSIGI
-548 VYMISTIG
+548 VYYEGIPDTNTAG
-556 VIYYDSVPSDNG
+556 T
-568 AEVRV
+568 RV
-573 VGYLNKNCKIVSG
+573 VGYLNKDCKIVSG
-586 KGTLDS
+586 KGTEER

>member
-1 MKDKKRLFRLI
+1 MKNKLRLI
-12 RLTITIVIAGLF
+12 RLTITVVIVGLF
-24 IWYFV
+24 VWFLV
-29 LSPYITFKQNENE
+29 LSPYITFKQNENAMV
-42 ILKAAKRYYEINL
+42 KAAKRYYEINL

-115 GALKSATDHKG
+115 GVLKSATDHKG

-149 VKKVMD
+149 VKKVVD

-181 QVTYTALDSFKN
+181 KVTYTALDSFKN
-193 KTEKVRTVKVVQKL
+193 KTEKVRTVKVVQEL

-223 TVENNYIRFSGNLF
+223 EVENNYIRFSGNLF

-242 ENGNVKIVAAEDV
+242 ENGNVKIVSAEDV
-255 SNVNYSGLDKWLE
+255 SNVNYSGLDQWLE

-313 IEDVNNSI
+313 VEDVNNSV
-321 DVNTDRSYLYPET
+321 DTNSGESYLYSST
-334 IVWLANTKSDKESW
+334 IVWLANTKTDKESW
-348 TTRSYF
+348 ATRSVF
-354 NDSILKYKN
+354 FGTSDKYSS
-363 FSKDYN
+363 FSKNYN
-369 FGVRPVITIKGSTL
+369 LGIRPVITIKGSNL
-383 ITAGTGT
+383 ITSGTGT
-390 ETDPYQIDDMKTGKA
+390 ENDPYQIDDMKTGKP
-405 DEKLNTRYSGEYVKY
+405 DENLNTRYSGEYIEY

-426 IVETEETGTIKVI
+426 IVEVEKSGAIKVI
-439 STENISIEGNRKIKY
+439 SNSNVPIAGEKRISY
-454 DNSITKKV
+454 DSSITNRI
-462 YNPNQKGNIGY
+462 YNPNQKGNVGY
-473 KINQKTSD
+473 VINQKVVDT
-481 VIDEEYFVKN
+481 IDEKYFDKT
-491 EIKVPIYKTIAKYK
+491 EIEVPIYKKLAKYN

-513 KVKFHAPDMYDLYAA
+513 KVKFHAPDMYDLYTA
-528 QNEEQLTGYW
+528 QNNSLLSGYW
-538 LINSSQKEDI
+538 LLNSSQNQDV
-548 VYMISTIG
+548 VYMISPIG
-556 VIYYDSVPSDNG
+556 AVYNTGVPDSNTAGIRVI
-568 AEVRV
+568 
-573 VGYLNKNCKIVSG
+573 GYLNKNCKIVSG
-586 KGTLDS
+586 KGTEER

>member
-1 MKDKKRLFRLI
+1 MKNKLRLI
-12 RLTITIVIAGLF
+12 RLTITVVIVGLF
-24 IWYFV
+24 VWFLV
-29 LSPYITFKQNENE
+29 LSPYITFKQNENAMV
-42 ILKAAKRYYEINL
+42 KAAKRYYEINL

-115 GALKSATDHKG
+115 GVLKSATDHKG

-149 VKKVMD
+149 VKKVVD

-181 QVTYTALDSFKN
+181 KVTYTALDSFKN
-193 KTEKVRTVKVVQKL
+193 KTEKVRTVKVVQEL

-223 TVENNYIRFSGNLF
+223 EVENNYIRFSGNLF

-255 SNVNYSGLDKWLE
+255 SNVNYSGLDQWLE

-313 IEDVNNSI
+313 VEDVNNSV
-321 DVNTDRSYLYPET
+321 DTNAGESYLYSST
-334 IVWLANTKSDKESW
+334 IVWLANTKTDKESW
-348 TTRSYF
+348 ATRSVF
-354 NDSILKYKN
+354 FGTSDKYSS
-363 FSKDYN
+363 FSKNYN
-369 FGVRPVITIKGSTL
+369 LGIRPVITIKGSNL
-383 ITAGTGT
+383 ITSGTGT
-390 ETDPYQIDDMKTGKA
+390 ENDPYQIDDMKTGKP
-405 DEKLNTRYSGEYVKY
+405 DENLNTRYSGEYIEY

-426 IVETEETGTIKVI
+426 IVEVEKSGAIKVI
-439 STENISIEGNRKIKY
+439 SNSNVPIAGEKRISY
-454 DNSITKKV
+454 DSSITNRI
-462 YNPNQKGNIGY
+462 YNPNQKGNVGY
-473 KINQKTSD
+473 VINQKVVDT
-481 VIDEEYFVKN
+481 IDEKYFDKT
-491 EIKVPIYKTIAKYK
+491 EIEVPIYKKLAKYN

-513 KVKFHAPDMYDLYAA
+513 KVKFHAPDMYDLYTA
-528 QNEEQLTGYW
+528 QNNSLLSGYW
-538 LINSSQKEDI
+538 LLNSSQSQDV
-548 VYMISTIG
+548 VYMISPIG
-556 VIYYDSVPSDNG
+556 AVYNTGVPDSNTAGIRVI
-568 AEVRV
+568 
-573 VGYLNKNCKIVSG
+573 GYLNKNCKIVSG
-586 KGTLDS
+586 KGTEER

>member
-1 MKDKKRLFRLI
+1 MKNKLRLI
-12 RLTITIVIAGLF
+12 RLTITVVIVGLF
-24 IWYFV
+24 AWFLV
-29 LSPYITFKQNENE
+29 LSPYITFKQNENAMV
-42 ILKAAKRYYEINL
+42 KAAKRYYEINL

-115 GALKSATDHKG
+115 GVLKSATDHKG

-149 VKKVMD
+149 VKKVVD

-181 QVTYTALDSFKN
+181 KVTYTALDSFKN
-193 KTEKVRTVKVVQKL
+193 KTEKVRTVKVVQEL

-223 TVENNYIRFSGNLF
+223 EVENNYIRFSGNLF

-255 SNVNYSGLDKWLE
+255 SNVNYSGLDQWLE

-313 IEDVNNSI
+313 VEDVNNSV
-321 DVNTDRSYLYPET
+321 DTNAGESYLYSST
-334 IVWLANTKSDKESW
+334 IVWLANTKTDKESW
-348 TTRSYF
+348 ATRSVF
-354 NDSILKYKN
+354 FGTSDKYSS
-363 FSKDYN
+363 FSKNYN
-369 FGVRPVITIKGSTL
+369 LGIRPVITIKGSNL
-383 ITAGTGT
+383 ITSGTGT
-390 ETDPYQIDDMKTGKA
+390 ENDPYQIDDMKTGKP
-405 DEKLNTRYSGEYVKY
+405 DENLNTRYSGEYIEY

-426 IVETEETGTIKVI
+426 IVEVEKSGAIKVI
-439 STENISIEGNRKIKY
+439 SNSNVPIAGEKRISY
-454 DNSITKKV
+454 DSSITNRI
-462 YNPNQKGNIGY
+462 YNPNQKGNVGY
-473 KINQKTSD
+473 VINQKVADT
-481 VIDEEYFVKN
+481 IDEKYFDKT
-491 EIKVPIYKTIAKYK
+491 EIEVPIYKTIAKYN
-505 KETTTKKY
+505 KESTTKKY
-513 KVKFHAPDMYDLYAA
+513 KVKFHAPDMYDLYTA
-528 QNEEQLTGYW
+528 QNNSLLSGYW
-538 LINSSQKEDI
+538 LLNSSQNQDV
-548 VYMISTIG
+548 VYMISPIG
-556 VIYYDSVPSDNG
+556 AVYNTGVPDSNTAGIRVI
-568 AEVRV
+568 
-573 VGYLNKNCKIVSG
+573 GYLNKNCKIVSG
-586 KGTLDS
+586 KGTEER

>member
-1 MKDKKRLFRLI
+1 MKNKLRLI
-12 RLTITIVIAGLF
+12 RLTITVVIVGLF
-24 IWYFV
+24 AWFLV
-29 LSPYITFKQNENE
+29 LSPYITFKQNENAMV
-42 ILKAAKRYYEINL
+42 KAAKRYYEINL

-115 GALKSATDHKG
+115 GVLKSATDHKG

-149 VKKVMD
+149 VKKVVD

-181 QVTYTALDSFKN
+181 KVTYTALDSFKN
-193 KTEKVRTVKVVQKL
+193 KTEKVRTVKVVQEL

-223 TVENNYIRFSGNLF
+223 AVENNYIRFSGNLF

-242 ENGNVKIVAAEDV
+242 ENGNVKIVSAEDV
-255 SNVNYSGLDKWLE
+255 SNVNYSGLDQWLE

-313 IEDVNNSI
+313 VEDVNNSV
-321 DVNTDRSYLYPET
+321 DTNAGESYLYSST
-334 IVWLANTKSDKESW
+334 IVWLANTKTDKESW
-348 TTRSYF
+348 ATRSVF
-354 NDSILKYKN
+354 FGTSDKYSS
-363 FSKDYN
+363 FSKNYN
-369 FGVRPVITIKGSTL
+369 LGIRPVITIKGSNL
-383 ITAGTGT
+383 ITSGTGT
-390 ETDPYQIDDMKTGKA
+390 ENDPYQIDDMKTGKP
-405 DEKLNTRYSGEYVKY
+405 DENLNTRYSGEYIEY

-426 IVETEETGTIKVI
+426 IVEVEKSGAIKVI
-439 STENISIEGNRKIKY
+439 SNSNVPIAGEKRISY
-454 DNSITKKV
+454 DSSITNRI
-462 YNPNQKGNIGY
+462 YNPNQKGNVGY
-473 KINQKTSD
+473 VINQKVADT
-481 VIDEEYFVKN
+481 IDEKYFDKT
-491 EIKVPIYKTIAKYK
+491 EIEVPIYKKLAKYN

-513 KVKFHAPDMYDLYAA
+513 KVKFHAPDMYDLYTA
-528 QNEEQLTGYW
+528 QNNSLLSGYW
-538 LINSSQKEDI
+538 LLNSSQNQDV
-548 VYMISTIG
+548 VYMISPIG
-556 VIYYDSVPSDNG
+556 AVYNTGVPDSNTAGIRVI
-568 AEVRV
+568 
-573 VGYLNKNCKIVSG
+573 GYLNKNCKIVSG
-586 KGTLDS
+586 KGTEER

>member
-1 MKDKKRLFRLI
+1 MKNKLRLI
-12 RLTITIVIAGLF
+12 RLTITVVIVGLF
-24 IWYFV
+24 VWFLV
-29 LSPYITFKQNENE
+29 LSPYITFKQNESE
-42 ILKAAKRYYEINL
+42 MVKAAKRYYEINL

-87 KKPCS
+87 KEPCS

-104 SGYKYYVYLEC
+104 SGYKYYAYLEC
-115 GALKSATDHKG
+115 GVLKSTTDHKG

-137 TINKDEKYEEPG
+137 TINKDEKYEELG
-149 VKKVMD
+149 VKKVVD

-181 QVTYTALDSFKN
+181 KVTYTALDSFKN
-193 KTEKVRTVKVVQKL
+193 KTEKVRTVKVVQEL

-223 TVENNYIRFSGNLF
+223 TIENNYIRFSGNLF

-255 SNVNYSGLDKWLE
+255 SNVNYSGLDQWLE

-292 TDTTTKKCS
+292 TDTTTNKCS

-313 IEDVNNSI
+313 VEDVNNSV
-321 DVNTDRSYLYPET
+321 DSSTGESYLYSST
-334 IVWLANTKSDKESW
+334 IVWLANTKTDKESW
-348 TTRSYF
+348 ATRSVF
-354 NDSILKYKN
+354 FDTSDKYSS
-363 FSKDYN
+363 FSKNYN
-369 FGVRPVITIKGSTL
+369 LGIRPAITIKGSNL
-383 ITAGTGT
+383 ITSGTGT
-390 ETDPYQIDDMKTGKA
+390 ENDPYQIDDMKTGKT
-405 DEKLNTRYSGEYVKY
+405 DENLNTRYSGEYIEY

-426 IVETEETGTIKVI
+426 IVEVEKSGAIKVI
-439 STENISIEGNRKIKY
+439 SNSNVPIAGEKRISY
-454 DNSITKKV
+454 DSSITNRI
-462 YNPNQKGNIGY
+462 YNPNQKGNVGY
-473 KINQKTSD
+473 VINQKVADT
-481 VIDEEYFVKN
+481 IDEKYFDKT
-491 EIKVPIYKTIAKYK
+491 EIEVPIYKKLAKYN

-513 KVKFHAPDMYDLYAA
+513 KVKFHAPDMYDLYTA
-528 QNEEQLTGYW
+528 QNNSLLSGYW
-538 LINSSQKEDI
+538 LLNSSQNQDV
-548 VYMISTIG
+548 VYMISPIG
-556 VIYYDSVPSDNG
+556 AVYNTGVPDSNTAGIRVI
-568 AEVRV
+568 
-573 VGYLNKNCKIVSG
+573 GYLNKNCKIVSG
-586 KGTLDS
+586 KGTEER

>member
-1 MKDKKRLFRLI
+1 MKNKLRLI
-12 RLTITIVIAGLF
+12 RLTITVVIVGLF
-24 IWYFV
+24 VGFLV
-29 LSPYITFKQNENE
+29 LSPYITFKQNENAMV
-42 ILKAAKRYYEINL
+42 KAAKRYYEINL

-115 GALKSATDHKG
+115 GVLKSATDHKG

-149 VKKVMD
+149 VKKVVD

-181 QVTYTALDSFKN
+181 KVTYTALDSFKN
-193 KTEKVRTVKVVQKL
+193 KTEKVRTVKVVQEL

-223 TVENNYIRFSGNLF
+223 EVENNYIRFSGNLF

-242 ENGNVKIVAAEDV
+242 ENGNVKIVSAEDV
-255 SNVNYSGLDKWLE
+255 SNVNYSGLDQWLE

-313 IEDVNNSI
+313 VEDVNNSV
-321 DVNTDRSYLYPET
+321 DTNAGESYLYSST
-334 IVWLANTKSDKESW
+334 IVWLANTKTDKESW
-348 TTRSYF
+348 ATRSVF
-354 NDSILKYKN
+354 FGTSDKYSS
-363 FSKDYN
+363 FSKNYN
-369 FGVRPVITIKGSTL
+369 LGIRPVITIKGSNL
-383 ITAGTGT
+383 ITSGTGT
-390 ETDPYQIDDMKTGKA
+390 ENDPYQIDDMKTGKP
-405 DEKLNTRYSGEYVKY
+405 DENLNTRYSGEYIEY

-426 IVETEETGTIKVI
+426 IVEVEKSGTIKVI
-439 STENISIEGNRKIKY
+439 SNSNVPIAGEKRISY
-454 DNSITKKV
+454 DSSITNRI
-462 YNPNQKGNIGY
+462 YNPNQKGNVGY
-473 KINQKTSD
+473 VINQKVVDT
-481 VIDEEYFVKN
+481 IDEKYFDKT
-491 EIKVPIYKTIAKYK
+491 EIEVPIYKKLAKYN

-513 KVKFHAPDMYDLYAA
+513 KDKFHAPDMYDLYTA
-528 QNEEQLTGYW
+528 QNNSLLSGYW
-538 LINSSQKEDI
+538 LLNSSQSQDV
-548 VYMISTIG
+548 VYMISPIG
-556 VIYYDSVPSDNG
+556 AVYNTGVPDSNTAGIRVI
-568 AEVRV
+568 
-573 VGYLNKNCKIVSG
+573 GYLNKNCKIVSG
-586 KGTLDS
+586 KGTEER